1 MSDAS
6 KCVGVVGAAHDESLK
21 AMVSYQAVGDARF
34 HLFGSRA
41 VIGLRAA
48 ELGISLDNCIIEEAA
63 DEVEACQ
70 LAAAGARDG
79 RLHVLMKGNVHTATF
94 LNALLDK
101 QFALMPQGSL
111 LSHVARIELPW
122 YPKPLILTDAAVTIL
137 PDLDKKVQIIG
148 NAIDVARRLGVA
160 RPKVALV
167 CPVETVNPR
176 IVSTTDASQIVFL
189 HHNTAVFG
197 DALIEGPFGLD
208 VALSKDA
215 AHVKEIAGE
224 VPGDVD
230 ILVFGNIDAANA
242 TYKAFLSA
250 PDVTCAG
257 IVVGASLPVVLTSR
271 SDSMYTR
278 MASIELA
285 LKVSR

>member
-1 MSDAS
+1 MSDACKS
-6 KCVGVVGAAHDESLK
+6 VGIIGAAHDESLK

-41 VIGLRAA
+41 MIQNRAA
-48 ELGISLDNCIIEEAA
+48 ELGISLGDCIIEEAS
-63 DEVEACQ
+63 DEAHACR
-70 LAAAGARDG
+70 LAAVAAQEG
-79 RLHVLMKGNVHTATF
+79 RLNVLMKGSVHTATF

-101 QFALMPQGSL
+101 EFSLMPEGSL

-122 YPKPLILTDAAVTIL
+122 YRKPLLLTDAAVSIL
-137 PDLDKKVQIIG
+137 PDLDKKVQIVG
-148 NAIDVARRLGVA
+148 NAIKVARKLGIA
-160 RPKVALV
+160 CPRVALV

-189 HHNTAVFG
+189 HRNTGVFG
-197 DALIEGPFGLD
+197 DAVIEGPFGLD

-215 AHVKEIAGE
+215 AHVKEISGE
-224 VPGDVD
+224 VPGEAD

-285 LKVSR
+285 LRVSS